1 MLAAKCALAIRYDA
15 LADESS
21 TAVGVEN
28 LTKLEQRLK
37 ALESGRSKRISK
49 GGKAYQGD
57 SWTNRGEV
65 VESIKKLYD
74 CLQ

>member
-49 GGKAYQGD
+49 GGKPYQGD

-65 VESIKKLYD
+65 RYSMM
-74 CLQ
+74 C